1 MKANASLSRTLV
13 VLAVGLLVAVG
24 VALFG
29 VGLRSAETQTTAP
42 TYYKVQALGTLP
54 GDTAIE
60 PYSSPHGI
68 NDFGHVVGEA
78 SFSGSSEGMNATA
91 HAFLYK
97 DGEMQ
102 DLGTLEGGSNST
114 ASAINNPGQVVG
126 NGAYNSSGH
135 YHAFLY
141 RGEGPM
147 QDLGVLASGEN
158 RISYAKDINDFD
170 KVVGYSENDYSS
182 TTYNTAFLY
191 QNEEMIDLGTRLHPD
206 NNGNVWAQRDGWNH
220 VYE

>member
-1 MKANASLSRTLV
+1 MKANANLSRTLV

-102 DLGTLEGGSNST
+102 DLG
-114 ASAINNPGQVVG
+114 
-126 NGAYNSSGH
+126 
-135 YHAFLY
+135 
-141 RGEGPM
+141 
-147 QDLGVLASGEN
+147 VLASGEN